1 MGLFS
6 FIKSV
11 GETLGIGSADSPPA
25 GDKISAAVKDLGL
38 PVEGLQVEMV
48 GDKAVIKGNV
58 TDQATLE
65 KVIIAVG
72 NTMGVGTV
80 DSQIKTTSAGPEPV
94 FHTVER
100 GDTLSAIARK
110 HLGSA
115 NKYPAIFEANKPML
129 SHPDKIYPGQVL
141 RIPQDG

>member
-11 GETLGIGSADSPPA
+11 GESLGIGKEDAPPP
-25 GDKISAAVKDLGL
+25 GDKISSAVQDLGL
-38 PVEGLQVEMV
+38 NVDGLNVEVV
-48 GDKAVIKGNV
+48 GDKAVVKGSV
-58 TDQATLE
+58 PDQETME
-65 KVIIAVG
+65 KVVIAVG
-72 NTMGVGTV
+72 NTMGIGEV
-80 DSQIKTTSAGPEPV
+80 DAQLDTASAGPEPV

-129 SHPDKIYPGQVL
+129 KHPDKIYPGQVL
-141 RIPQDG
+141 RIPQDA

>member
-1 MGLFS
+1 
-6 FIKSV
+6 
-11 GETLGIGSADSPPA
+11 
-25 GDKISAAVKDLGL
+25 
-38 PVEGLQVEMV
+38 
-48 GDKAVIKGNV
+48 
-58 TDQATLE
+58 
-65 KVIIAVG
+65 
-72 NTMGVGTV
+72 
-80 DSQIKTTSAGPEPV
+80 V

-129 SHPDKIYPGQVL
+129 KHPDKTYPGQVL

>member
-1 MGLFS
+1 M
-6 FIKSV
+6 
-11 GETLGIGSADSPPA
+11 D
-25 GDKISAAVKDLGL
+25 
-38 PVEGLQVEMV
+38 
-48 GDKAVIKGNV
+48 GDKAIIKGDV
-58 TDQATLE
+58 ADQATME

-72 NTMGVGTV
+72 NTMGVGSV
-80 DSQIKTTSAGPEPV
+80 DSQLATAAAGPEPV
-94 FHTVER
+94 FHKVER

-129 SHPDKIYPGQVL
+129 KHPDKIYPGQVL

>member
-11 GETLGIGSADSPPA
+11 GESLGIGKEDAPPPA
-25 GDKISAAVKDLGL
+25 DKISDAVKDLGL
-38 PVEGLQVEMV
+38 EVDGLDVQVE
-48 GDKAVIKGNV
+48 GDKAVIKGAV
-58 TDQATLE
+58 ADQSTLE
-65 KVIIAVG
+65 KVVIAVG
-72 NTMGVGTV
+72 NTIGIGEV
-80 DSQIKTTSAGPEPV
+80 DSQIAAAAPGPEPV

-110 HLGSA
+110 YMGSA

-129 SHPDKIYPGQVL
+129 KHPDRIYPGQVL
-141 RIPQDG
+141 RIPQD

>member
-11 GETLGIGSADSPPA
+11 GETLGIGSADAPPA
-25 GDKISAAVKDLGL
+25 GDKISAAVEDLGL
-38 PVEGLQVEMV
+38 PVEDLQVEMD

-58 TDQATLE
+58 ADQATLE

-72 NTMGVGTV
+72 NTMGVGAV
-80 DSQIKTTSAGPEPV
+80 DSQIETTAAGPEPV

-141 RIPQDG
+141 RIPQDS

>member
-11 GETLGIGSADSPPA
+11 GESLGIGTADTPPA

-38 PVEGLQVEMV
+38 PVDGLEIEIV
-48 GDKAVIKGNV
+48 GDKAVIKGAV
-58 TDQATLE
+58 ADQATME
-65 KVIIAVG
+65 KIIIAVG
-72 NTMGVGTV
+72 NTMGVGSV
-80 DSQIKTTSAGPEPV
+80 DSHLETKDAGPDPV

-129 SHPDKIYPGQVL
+129 KHPDKIYPGQVL
-141 RIPQDG
+141 RIPQGD